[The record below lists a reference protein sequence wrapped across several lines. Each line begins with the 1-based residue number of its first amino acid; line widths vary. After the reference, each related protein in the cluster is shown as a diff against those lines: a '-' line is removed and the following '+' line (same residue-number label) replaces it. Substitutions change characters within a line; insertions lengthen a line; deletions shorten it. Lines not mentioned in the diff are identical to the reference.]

1 MSYVYMKVLES
12 APARYDRGMQI
23 LTLGRLER
31 VKRDVTSRVTAGEAV
46 LDLGCG
52 TGALAARLARKG
64 AQVTAVDT
72 SPAMLEQ
79 AAGRLRQEGLASRVV
94 LRELGVAEL
103 DAFEE
108 ESFGAVTSTLLF
120 SELSDDE
127 IDYALAECRRLLRPG
142 GRLLVADEVLPGS
155 AWGRLLTFL
164 LRLPFVVLAFVLTQT
179 TTHRVRDL
187 EGRIARA
194 GFHVLEVSSYLG
206 GTLQLVVAE

>member
-1 MSYVYMKVLES
+1 VSYVYMKVLES

-31 VKRDVTSRVTAGEAV
+31 VQGDITSRVTAGEAV
-46 LDLGCG
+46 LELGCG

-64 AQVTAVDT
+64 AWVTAVDT

-79 AAGRLRQEGLASRVV
+79 AAARLRQEGLASRVV

-108 ESFGAVTSTLLF
+108 ESFGVVTSTLLF

-142 GRLLVADEVLPGS
+142 GQLLAADEVLPGS

-164 LRLPFVVLAFVLTQT
+164 LRLPFVVLAFVLSQT

-187 EGRIARA
+187 EGRIAGA
-194 GFHVLEVSSYLG
+194 GFRVVEVSSYLG